1 MKKIIA
7 ISSALCILLCSCDL
21 ETSTTAET
29 TTAEVQATLSETTVG
44 KTAETEQ
51 TETETAEE
59 QAEYTPDELATI
71 QMEQGLTAFK
81 DYTITGT
88 LMLIDS
94 DTNTLGFYTNVP
106 RNDGIKLN
114 IYVEFNVSNAN
125 DKIKEI
131 EADEQEHTAILKGE
145 FSKFVDGTIYM
156 IGEAVMI
163 DETEV

>member
-1 MKKIIA
+1 MNRYVDIYTN
-7 ISSALCILLCSCDL
+7 ILPTMD
-21 ETSTTAET
+21 
-29 TTAEVQATLSETTVG
+29 TVG
-44 KTAETEQ
+44 NGAPTQEQAVRRLAQSEQ

-59 QAEYTPDELATI
+59 QAEYTPDELETI

-131 EADEQEHTAILKGE
+131 EADEQEHTAILKDR
-145 FSKFVDGTIYM
+145 FPDRLYH
-156 IGEAVMI
+156 
-163 DETEV
+163 